1 MHWRWCRGG
10 AGGGAGCCREVC
22 LDKCKGLA
30 GGCAGIGARDLQGA
44 QRKERRGGAGGAL
57 LEAVFLGRR
66 NRGGE

>member
-1 MHWRWCRGG
+1 M
-10 AGGGAGCCREVC
+10 
-22 LDKCKGLA
+22 DKCKGLA